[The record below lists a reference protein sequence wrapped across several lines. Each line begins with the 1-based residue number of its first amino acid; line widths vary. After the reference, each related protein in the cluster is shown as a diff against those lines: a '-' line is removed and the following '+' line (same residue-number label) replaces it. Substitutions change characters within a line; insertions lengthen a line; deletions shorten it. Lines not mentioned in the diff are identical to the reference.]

1 MRNITILGA
10 TGSIG
15 ASALDVIARH
25 PQSFHVHAV
34 TAQSNVSE
42 LADIAARVEAD
53 VAVIGDAELERAL
66 RDALQL
72 RGAKARVRAGRAALV
87 AVAQAVECDTV
98 LAAIVGAAGL
108 ESTLAAAEA
117 GKRLLLANKEAIVCA
132 GALLMAAVRRGG
144 NVLLPVDSEHNAI
157 HQCLSGVSESE
168 RVGARLVL
176 TASGGPFLNRDDLD
190 GVTPDEACAHPKW
203 VMGRKISVDS
213 ATLMNKGLEVIE
225 ASWLFGIPA
234 DRIDIVIHPQS
245 VIHSMVEFRD
255 GSVLAQM
262 GTPDMRTPLAYALGW
277 PERVASGARRL
288 DFSTVGPLTFEVP
301 DRRRFRCLDYAYASL
316 RRGGGAS
323 VVLNAANEIAV
334 QAFLEERLPFTAIA
348 PTIEQ
353 MLETYDPPSPNTI
366 DDVLHIDREARKRA
380 SELVLAGSVH
390 TKNVSAKDGL
400 RVQC

>member
-10 TGSIG
+10 TGSVG

-25 PQSFHVHAV
+25 SQRFRVHAV
-34 TAQSNVSE
+34 TAQSNVNE
-42 LADIAARVEAD
+42 LADIAARFQAD
-53 VAVIGDAELERAL
+53 VAVIGDAALEAAL
-66 RDALQL
+66 RVALQS
-72 RGAKARVRAGRAALV
+72 RGAKAQARAGRAALV
-87 AVAQAVECDTV
+87 DAAQAAESDTV

-132 GALLMAAVRRGG
+132 GALLMAAVQRGG
-144 NVLLPVDSEHNAI
+144 SVLLPVDSEHNAI
-157 HQCLSGVSESE
+157 HQCLSGVSEAE
-168 RVGARLVL
+168 RIGARLIL

-262 GTPDMRTPLAYALGW
+262 GTPDMRTPLAYALAW

-288 DFSTVGPLTFEVP
+288 DFASVGPLTFEVP
-301 DRRRFRCLDYAYASL
+301 DRKRFRCLDYAYASL
-316 RRGGGAS
+316 RRGGAAS
-323 VVLNAANEIAV
+323 VVLNAANEVAV

-353 MLETYDPPSPNTI
+353 MLETYDPPPPNTI
-366 DDVLHIDREARKRA
+366 DDVLHIDREARGRS
-380 SELVLAGSVH
+380 SELVLD
-390 TKNVSAKDGL
+390 K
-400 RVQC
+400 VQ